1 MSGPGLNWR
10 FIAKVLGMIL
20 IMESFFILLASGVS
34 FIYHESDFR
43 YLLASVGLCLTFGL
57 ILVFS
62 GNFAEKSS
70 IVGKR
75 ESFFTVTIA
84 WLLFSFFGS
93 IPFFISGS
101 IPSFTDA
108 FFETISGFT
117 TTGSSILTD
126 VESMPHGLMFWRCMT
141 QWLGGLG
148 VVVFTLA
155 LLPLYGGDA
164 SQLFDAETTGLF
176 HDKFRPRVVE
186 VAKRIWGIYMA
197 FTFVLILLFYIGPMD
212 LYDSICH
219 AMTTI
224 STGGYSTKQ
233 NSIAH
238 WGSTYLEFV
247 VIMFMIIGAINF
259 SLYYFLFKKNFKRV
273 LHDEE
278 IRWFFGIIIVAT
290 TVIMAGLI
298 VTNQGFGHFES
309 FRHSL
314 FQVVSLV
321 TTTGFSTQDY
331 IPWGPFF
338 WVILLL
344 LMVICGCAGSTS
356 GGLKVIRMVVLVKNA
371 LNEFGRLIHPRAI
384 IPVRLNGHVLSIDIV
399 QRLLAFAFLYLV
411 IILFGVMALLFIG
424 MGFDEAIGAAITS
437 LGNVGPGLGN
447 YGPSGSFSEL
457 SDVAKWILSFLMLVG
472 RLELFTV
479 LILFTPGFWKK

>member
-20 IMESFFILLASGVS
+20 IMESFFLLLASVVS
-34 FIYHESDFR
+34 FIYHEPDFKF
-43 YLLASVGLCLTFGL
+43 LLISIGFCLLFGFA
-57 ILVFS
+57 LVFS
-62 GNFAEKSS
+62 GNLAEKSND
-70 IVGKR
+70 IGKR
-75 ESFFTVTIA
+75 ESFFTVTVS

-93 IPFFISGS
+93 IPFFISGT

-108 FFETISGFT
+108 FFETMSGFT
-117 TTGSSILTD
+117 TTGSSILSD
-126 VESMPHGLMFWRCMT
+126 VESVPHGLMFWRCMT

-155 LLPLYGGDA
+155 LLPLYGGGA

-186 VAKRIWGIYMA
+186 VAKRIWGIYMT
-197 FTFVLILLFYIGPMD
+197 FTVVLILLFYIGPMD
-212 LYDSICH
+212 LYDAICH

-238 WGSTYLEFV
+238 WGSTYIEFV
-247 VIMFMIIGAINF
+247 AIIFMIIGAINF
-259 SLYYFLFKKNFKRV
+259 SIYYFLIKKNFKRV

-278 IRWFFGIIIVAT
+278 IHWFLGMMVVATIIIS
-290 TVIMAGLI
+290 AGLI
-298 VTNQGFGHFES
+298 ITDQAGYFES
-309 FRHSL
+309 FRNSL
-314 FQVVSLV
+314 FHVVSLI
-321 TTTGFSTQDY
+321 TTTGYSTHDY
-331 IPWGPFF
+331 VAWGPFF
-338 WVILLL
+338 WVILLV
-344 LMVICGCAGSTS
+344 LMVVCGCAGSTS
-356 GGLKVIRMVVLVKNA
+356 GGLKVVRMVVLVKNA
-371 LNEFGRLIHPRAI
+371 LNEFGRLIHPKAV

-411 IILFGVMALLFIG
+411 IALFAVISLLLVG
-424 MGFDEAIGAAITS
+424 MGFDEAVGAAVTS